1 VPARPA
7 ELPGLIA
14 GSTAELVTAGGEV
27 AGYLGRVD
35 PAAAPEGPGEGFPLY
50 AAELVTARLG
60 TGGARG
66 GAPVELPSRF
76 PTVAAD
82 LTLTHAEAVP
92 WAEIGAAVEAARPP
106 ELVEFGLKD
115 RYTGEGV
122 PAGAVNTTL
131 AFLYGS
137 RERSLTQDEV
147 NARQE
152 ALAAHLRAR
161 FGWEGGE

>member
-1 VPARPA
+1 V
-7 ELPGLIA
+7 LL
-14 GSTAELVTAGGEV
+14 
-27 AGYLGRVD
+27 
-35 PAAAPEGPGEGFPLY
+35 
-50 AAELVTARLG
+50 
-60 TGGARG
+60 
-66 GAPVELPSRF
+66 
-76 PTVAAD
+76 
-82 LTLTHAEAVP
+82 
-92 WAEIGAAVEAARPP
+92 
-106 ELVEFGLKD
+106 EFELKD